1 MPEPAPGTR
10 DSGARDS
17 GARDSGAR
25 DLAAQDIAATPSAV
39 PSGPGARRGRPRPFG
54 GRSRRIDP
62 GALATHA
69 VLSLGAVAMVFPFVW
84 QVMTAFKTLPEAVR
98 VPPSVLPET
107 WNWAG
112 FAQVF
117 TAVPFGE
124 MLTNSLLNTAGRTL
138 GQLVFCSLAA
148 YAFAR
153 LRFRGKNVLF
163 AVFLSVL
170 MVPPQLL
177 VLPQHEIMQKLGLLN
192 SVPAL
197 FLPGMFSAFGTFLL
211 RQFFLAMPRELE
223 EAARIDGAGP
233 LRIFWSIMLP
243 LVRPALAALAVI
255 TAMWSWND
263 LLWPLVVNT
272 DPAKAPVSAGL
283 ISLEGQFMT
292 NWPVLMAGS
301 VIASLPMLLL
311 YVLLQRH
318 FVQGIALSGSKG

>member
-1 MPEPAPGTR
+1 MAEAEVTTGSVR
-10 DSGARDS
+10 SGRFDM
-17 GARDSGAR
+17 
-25 DLAAQDIAATPSAV
+25 
-39 PSGPGARRGRPRPFG
+39 
-54 GRSRRIDP
+54 
-62 GALATHA
+62 GALATHV

-84 QVMTAFKTLPEAVR
+84 QVLTAYKTMPEAVQ
-98 VPPSVLPET
+98 VPPGVLPEEL
-107 WNWAG
+107 NWAA
-112 FAQVF
+112 FQQVF
-117 TAVPFGE
+117 TALPFME
-124 MLTNSLLNTAGRTL
+124 MLANSFLNTAGRTL

-153 LRFRGKNVLF
+153 LQFRGKNVLF

-170 MVPPQLL
+170 MVPSQLL
-177 VLPQHEIMQKLGLLN
+177 VLPQHEIIQKLGLLN
-192 SVPAL
+192 TIPAL

-211 RQFFLAMPRELE
+211 RQFFMALPRELE

-233 LRIFWSIMLP
+233 FRIFWSIMLP

-272 DPAKAPVSAGL
+272 DPSKAPISAGL

-292 NWPVLMAGS
+292 NYPVLMAGS
-301 VIASLPMLLL
+301 VIASLPMLIL
-311 YVLLQRH
+311 YLLLQRH

>member
-1 MPEPAPGTR
+1 MPEPTPRAGRPARAGRVDPGT
-10 DSGARDS
+10 
-17 GARDSGAR
+17 
-25 DLAAQDIAATPSAV
+25 
-39 PSGPGARRGRPRPFG
+39 
-54 GRSRRIDP
+54 
-62 GALATHA
+62 LATHA
-69 VLSLGAVAMVFPFVW
+69 VLSLGALVMLFPFVW
-84 QVMTAFKTLPEAVR
+84 QLLTAFKTMPESVR
-98 VPPSVLPET
+98 VPPTFLPQ
-107 WNWAG
+107 NWDTAA
-112 FAQVF
+112 FSEVF
-117 TAVPFGE
+117 TALPFAE
-124 MLTNSLLNTAGRTL
+124 MLGNSALNTLGRTL

-153 LRFRGKNVLF
+153 MQFRGKNVLF

-170 MVPPQLL
+170 MVPAQLL
-177 VLPQHEIMQKLGLLN
+177 ILPQHEIIQRLGLLN

-211 RQFFLAMPRELE
+211 RQFFMALPKELE

-272 DPAKAPVSAGL
+272 DPTTMPISAGL
-283 ISLEGQFMT
+283 ASLEGQFVT
-292 NWPVLMAGS
+292 NYPVLMAGS
-301 VIASLPMLLL
+301 LVASLPMLIL

>member
-1 MPEPAPGTR
+1 MAEAEVTTGSVR
-10 DSGARDS
+10 SGRF
-17 GARDSGAR
+17 
-25 DLAAQDIAATPSAV
+25 DL
-39 PSGPGARRGRPRPFG
+39 
-54 GRSRRIDP
+54 
-62 GALATHA
+62 GALATHV

-84 QVMTAFKTLPEAVR
+84 QVLTAYKTMPEAVQ
-98 VPPSVLPET
+98 VPPSVLPEEL
-107 WNWAG
+107 NWAA
-112 FAQVF
+112 FQQVF
-117 TAVPFGE
+117 TALPFME
-124 MLTNSLLNTAGRTL
+124 MLANSFLNTAGRTL

-153 LRFRGKNVLF
+153 LQFRGKNVLF

-170 MVPPQLL
+170 MVPSQLL
-177 VLPQHEIMQKLGLLN
+177 VLPQHEIIQKLGLLN
-192 SVPAL
+192 TIPAL

-211 RQFFLAMPRELE
+211 RQFFMALPRELE

-233 LRIFWSIMLP
+233 FRIFWSIMLP

-272 DPAKAPVSAGL
+272 DPSKAPISAGL

-292 NWPVLMAGS
+292 NYPVLMAGS
-301 VIASLPMLLL
+301 VIASLPMLIL
-311 YVLLQRH
+311 YLLLQRH

>member
-1 MPEPAPGTR
+1 MPEPTATAIRGTRLPGT
-10 DSGARDS
+10 GT
-17 GARDSGAR
+17 G
-25 DLAAQDIAATPSAV
+25 T
-39 PSGPGARRGRPRPFG
+39 GPGTEPGST
-54 GRSRRIDP
+54 SRRRSDP
-62 GALATHA
+62 GAVATHA
-69 VLSLGAVAMVFPFVW
+69 VLVLGAVAMVFPFVW
-84 QVMTAFKTLPEAVR
+84 QLLTAFKTMPESVR
-98 VPPSVLPET
+98 VPPTVLPEA
-107 WNWAG
+107 WNLSA
-112 FAQVF
+112 FQQVF
-117 TAVPFGE
+117 TALPFTE

-153 LRFRGKNVLF
+153 LQFRGKNVLF

-170 MVPPQLL
+170 MVPSQLL
-177 VLPQHEIMQKLGLLN
+177 VLPQHEIIQQLGLLN

-211 RQFFLAMPRELE
+211 RQFFMALPKELE

-233 LRIFWSIMLP
+233 FRIFWSIMLP

-272 DPAKAPVSAGL
+272 DPETVPISAGL
-283 ISLEGQFMT
+283 ISLEGQFLT
-292 NWPVLMAGS
+292 DYPILMAGS
-301 VIASLPMLLL
+301 VIASLPMLIL
-311 YVLLQRH
+311 YLLLQRH